1 MGLKYCGSRRVNA
14 SHNKISVTFGM
25 TVMHIL
31 CPPRGVSMQSAFVL
45 LMTDVVACSVVNI
58 ASFNVMHLE
67 NNYKCLSLHTA
78 LH

>member
-1 MGLKYCGSRRVNA
+1 
-14 SHNKISVTFGM
+14 
-25 TVMHIL
+25 
-31 CPPRGVSMQSAFVL
+31 MQSAFVL